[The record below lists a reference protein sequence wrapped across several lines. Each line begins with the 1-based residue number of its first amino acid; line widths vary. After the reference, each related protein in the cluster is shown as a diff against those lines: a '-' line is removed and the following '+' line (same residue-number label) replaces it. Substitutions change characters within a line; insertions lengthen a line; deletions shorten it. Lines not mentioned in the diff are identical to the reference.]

1 MSYQFA
7 EINAVPM
14 HFDVQ
19 GEAEQALVLIHAGV
33 ANLNIWNKQINAF
46 SPHYKTLRY
55 DVRGWGE
62 TPDPAGKYTEYDDL
76 NALLDHLEIKNCA
89 VLGNS
94 NGGRIAIDFAIAY
107 PHRVSKLI
115 VVAPG
120 LGGFD
125 YPDDS
130 FDEEQS
136 KKQEEA
142 LKAGDI
148 ELAAE
153 IDAQMW
159 FDGPNRSPNQVDSEL
174 RAIALEMMLHTLKLP
189 QGVGEGSILQ
199 PPAAGRLSEI
209 EASTLVI
216 MGDQD
221 VKSLYPVADA
231 LESEIANVRRVTMPG
246 LAHLPSLE
254 DPELFNQIV
263 LDFLA
268 E

>member
-7 EINAVPM
+7 EINGVRM

-19 GEAEQALVLIHAGV
+19 GDAEQALVLIHAGV
-33 ANLNIWNKQINAF
+33 ANLNIWDEQISAF
-46 SPHYKTLRY
+46 SPHFKTLRY

-76 NALLDHLEIKNCA
+76 SSLLDHLEIKSCA

-94 NGGRIAIDFAIAY
+94 NGGRIAIDFAIAF

-125 YPDDS
+125 YPNDS

-136 KKQEEA
+136 KKQAEA

-153 IDAQMW
+153 IEAQMW
-159 FDGPNRSPNQVDSEL
+159 FDGPNRRADQVDPKL
-174 RAIALEMMLHTLKLP
+174 RAKALEMMLHTLKLP
-189 QGVGEGSILQ
+189 EGIGEGSILQ

-221 VKSLYPVADA
+221 MESLYPVADA
-231 LESEIANVRRVTMPG
+231 LEHEIANAKRVTMPG

-254 DPELFNQIV
+254 NPELFNQIV
-263 LDFLA
+263 LDFLS